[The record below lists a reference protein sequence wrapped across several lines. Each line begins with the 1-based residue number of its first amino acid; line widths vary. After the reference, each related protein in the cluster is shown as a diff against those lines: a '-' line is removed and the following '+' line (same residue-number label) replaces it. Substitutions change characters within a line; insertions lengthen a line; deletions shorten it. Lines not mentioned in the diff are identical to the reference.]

1 MTVQH
6 GRIIMMEHQS
16 DLGLESL
23 RRRRHWDLLTTRSII
38 RILIEVILAPCPVES
53 VSLAFEF
60 RRRLGRLAKY
70 YDGTA

>member
-6 GRIIMMEHQS
+6 GRIIVMEDQS

-23 RRRRHWDLLTTRSII
+23 RRRRHWDLLTPRSVISK
-38 RILIEVILAPCPVES
+38 LIETALTPLQVDS
-53 VSLAFEF
+53 VSPQFDF
-60 RRRLGRLAKY
+60 RKRLRKISEC